1 MMTPHVLVIG
11 TSTTYVTLIRY
22 RLARTGTVD
31 VQHVRTG
38 DVGLRALRD
47 ETRLV
52 VVDLHLPGESGLEVV
67 EQLQG
72 QRPDLPVLLLTTTDE
87 RSVISEAFGR
97 GATDVLMR
105 GNNDLDRIE
114 WWIEQIDGDSGDGFM
129 PSTDT
134 NLIGQSPAMKRVY
147 RMMDKA
153 LRGSLTVALLGESGT
168 GKEQVARA
176 LHARSDRAGAPFVAV
191 NCAAIPHDLAE
202 SVFFGHEKG
211 SFTGAEQKRKG
222 HFEQADG
229 GTLFLDEIGELDLG
243 LQSKLLRA
251 VQNREIQRVGS
262 STSIPFDARI
272 LCATNSD
279 LKTMLEHG
287 TFREDLYYRLFQ
299 FPIRLPPLRER
310 GDDVLLLARHF
321 LHEAARESSN
331 PPAVFSPEAR
341 RWMLRYNW
349 PGNVRE
355 LRTTVERAVLLAD
368 GPAVT
373 PADLSPDWDEEMPSI
388 HDTPTVPMQTPA
400 FAKSGA
406 TRSMFDVAEET
417 EPDKAPASQA
427 RSTKEA
433 ASSSEAESTV
443 SRASGSEAPSSEA
456 AAQSTSIIQV
466 LRQSNRAED
475 IVPLDRLKVLAV
487 QHALRACEGNVKQTA
502 QALEVA
508 RSTVYRLMEQGEA
521 SEDDE

>member
-47 ETRLV
+47 ETRFV

-97 GATDVLMR
+97 GAADVLMR

-114 WWIEQIDGDSGDGFM
+114 WWIEQIDRGTEDGFM
-129 PSTDT
+129 PAADT

-176 LHARSDRAGAPFVAV
+176 LHERSDRSDAPFVAV

-211 SFTGAEQKRKG
+211 SFTGAEEKRRG

-262 STSIPFDARI
+262 STSISFDTRI
-272 LCATNSD
+272 LCATNSN
-279 LKTMLEHG
+279 LKAMLERG

-321 LHEAARESSN
+321 LHEAARDVRN
-331 PPAVFSPEAR
+331 PPAAFSPEAR

-355 LRTTVERAVLLAD
+355 LRTSIERSVLLAD

-373 PADLSPDWDEEMPSI
+373 PADLSPDWDEESPSI
-388 HDTPTVPMQTPA
+388 HDTPTVPRQTPS

-406 TRSMFDVAEET
+406 TRSMFDVADENAPDDVPAP
-417 EPDKAPASQA
+417 EPHPAS
-427 RSTKEA
+427 RTDA
-433 ASSSEAESTV
+433 ASDADADPESSYDLVPEPAGIPTTTITQ
-443 SRASGSEAPSSEA
+443 A
-456 AAQSTSIIQV
+456 
-466 LRQSNRAED
+466 LRQSTRVED
-475 IVPLDRLKVLAV
+475 IVPLNHLKVLAV
-487 QHALRACEGNVKQTA
+487 RHALRACEGNIKQTA
-502 QALEVA
+502 QALGVA
-508 RSTVYRLMEQGEA
+508 RSTVYRLIEQ
-521 SEDDE
+521 EDAESDAE